1 MAGDPCFVFDLCV
14 VNFCVVFDL
23 CVFYSMAG
31 DGRPLFIFYFL
42 FFFSELK
49 AMAGDPCF
57 VFDFP
62 NGWRLAIFANR
73 LSSYG

>member
-1 MAGDPCFVFDLCV
+1 VYSIPWPAMGDPCLF
-14 VNFCVVFDL
+14 
-23 CVFYSMAG
+23 
-31 DGRPLFIFYFL
+31 FIFY

>member
-1 MAGDPCFVFDLCV
+1 
-14 VNFCVVFDL
+14 
-23 CVFYSMAG
+23 MAG